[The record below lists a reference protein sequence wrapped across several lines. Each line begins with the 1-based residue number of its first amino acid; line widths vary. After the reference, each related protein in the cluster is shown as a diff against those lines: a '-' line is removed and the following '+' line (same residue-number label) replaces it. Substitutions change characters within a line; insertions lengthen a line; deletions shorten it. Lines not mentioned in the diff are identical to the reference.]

1 MGRESNINPK
11 YDVIALI
18 TLDKD
23 RILGGK
29 QLSLLAHN
37 EEEQK
42 EMTADIAKALK
53 GEIVRM
59 KTTKDYLII
68 RASN

>member
-1 MGRESNINPK
+1 MGRESKINPK
-11 YDVIALI
+11 YDILALI

-42 EMTADIAKALK
+42 EMTNDIAIALK

>member
-1 MGRESNINPK
+1 MGRESKINPK
-11 YDVIALI
+11 YDILALI

-42 EMTADIAKALK
+42 EMTNDIAIALK

-59 KTTKDYLII
+59 KTKDYLII
-68 RASN
+68 RE